1 MANNAQNQENHQRAS
16 SQDQQNRAI
25 EQVVAGYE
33 GGESMPLGSFSI
45 LMSLYGAALGGFLV
59 GFGRTG
65 GKLPEKMRIG
75 DLLLLGVAT
84 HKVSRLVTKDWVTA
98 PLRAPFTHY
107 EGSAGAGEVK
117 EKSRGRGMRRA
128 LGELFT

>member
-1 MANNAQNQENHQRAS
+1 MGNSTQRPEDYQAVSSENRQNGGIQT
-16 SQDQQNRAI
+16 I
-25 EQVVAGYE
+25 VAGYE
-33 GGESMPLGSFSI
+33 GGESMPLGSFSV
-45 LMSLYGAALGGFLV
+45 LMSLYVATLGGFLF
-59 GFGRTG
+59 GFSRTG
-65 GKLPEKMRIG
+65 EKLPEKMRVG

-84 HKVSRLVTKDWVTA
+84 HKVSRLLTKDWVTA

-117 EKSRGRGMRRA
+117 EKSRGRGMQRA